1 MVACSRRHGEEIY
14 SEQEIMTLWLHK
26 FEVSRLKPLILTSQR
41 IKRHK
46 SSQVMIHL
54 HPYYGTHDVCL
65 PLTSSGTRCCV
76 NNHNDQWM

>member
-46 SSQVMIHL
+46 SSQIMPFNV
-54 HPYYGTHDVCL
+54 
-65 PLTSSGTRCCV
+65 V
-76 NNHNDQWM
+76 NNWNYKQVVG

>member
-1 MVACSRRHGEEIY
+1 MVACSRHGEEIY

-46 SSQVMIHL
+46 SSQIMPFNV
-54 HPYYGTHDVCL
+54 
-65 PLTSSGTRCCV
+65 V
-76 NNHNDQWM
+76 NNWNYKQVVG